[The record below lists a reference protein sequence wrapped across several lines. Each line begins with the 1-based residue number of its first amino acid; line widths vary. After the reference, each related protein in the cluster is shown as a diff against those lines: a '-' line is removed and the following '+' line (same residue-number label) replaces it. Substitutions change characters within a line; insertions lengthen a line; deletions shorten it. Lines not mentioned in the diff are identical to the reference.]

1 MDLTTLFGA
10 IAGLL
15 AIAIGIML
23 KGVGGVSI
31 KQFLLFWNFPSI
43 LITFGGT
50 FAATLINY
58 PVKQVVEVITI
69 AKKVLTEPDEDTSR
83 LIGTFVSLAQKAK
96 KEGFLSLESDIK
108 KIDNDFLKRGLNL
121 VIDGQDHEF
130 IRSLLET
137 EVTFIQERHKTGQEI
152 FVTLGTYSPAFGMIG
167 TIIGLIQM
175 LANLQD
181 QSQIAA
187 GMAVALLTTFYGATA
202 AYLIFLPIAGKLK
215 RRSESELLIKEII
228 IRGVLLIQSGTTP
241 SIIESN
247 LQAYLEPKSRKLR
260 AAAERAGII

>member
-1 MDLTTLFGA
+1 MDLTTLIGA
-10 IAGLL
+10 IAGMFL
-15 AIAIGIML
+15 ITVGIML
-23 KGVGGVSI
+23 KGAAGFSI
-31 KQFLLFWNFPSI
+31 GQFLLFWNFPSI

-58 PVKQVVEVITI
+58 PVKQVVGVFTI
-69 AKKVLTEPDEDTSR
+69 AKKILTEPDEDSSR
-83 LIGTFVSLAQKAK
+83 LIGTFVSMAQKAK
-96 KEGFLSLESDIK
+96 KEGFLSLQSDVK
-108 KIDNDFLKRGLNL
+108 RLDNDFLKRGIGL

-137 EVTFIQERHKTGQEI
+137 EVNFIQERHKIGQEI
-152 FVTLGTYSPAFGMIG
+152 FVTMGTYSPSFGMIG

-181 QSQIAA
+181 QAQIAS
-187 GMAVALLTTFYGATA
+187 GMALALLTTFYGATA
-202 AYLIFLPIAGKLK
+202 AYLFFLPIAGKLK

-241 SIIESN
+241 SVIEAN
-247 LQAYLEPKSRKLR
+247 LQAYLEPNMRKLR

>member
-10 IAGLL
+10 LAGLF
-15 AIAIGIML
+15 AIAAGIMM
-23 KGVGGVSI
+23 KSSGGLSI
-31 KQFLLFWNFPSI
+31 AQFILFWNFPSI
-43 LITFGGT
+43 LITFGGS

-58 PVKQVVEVITI
+58 PLKQVFGVVQI

-108 KIDNDFLKRGLNL
+108 RIDNDFLKRGMGL
-121 VIDGQDHEF
+121 VIDGQDQEF

-137 EVTFIQERHKTGQEI
+137 EVNFIAERHRIGQEI
-152 FVTLGTYSPAFGMIG
+152 FLMMGTYSPAFGMIG

-181 QSQIAA
+181 QSQIAS

-202 AYLIFLPIAGKLK
+202 SYLIFLPIAGKLK
-215 RRSESELLIKEII
+215 RRSETELHIKEII

-241 SIIESN
+241 SVIEAN
-247 LQAYLEPKSRKLR
+247 LQAYLEPNMRKIR
-260 AAAERAGII
+260 AAAERAGLA